1 MANNSNS
8 GFAALAV
15 PEFRLLFFGLI
26 FAQALM
32 PLQFVSQ
39 IFWIQDSA
47 GDANRILLIGAIG
60 TTRGL
65 GALTFGLIGGAFADR
80 FDRRRLLIA
89 TQSSAFVL
97 NACVAVVMLVSDGGP
112 FALALFFTLT
122 FGAASMFAVDM
133 PTRQALIPDLVGRQ
147 LAPGAISLSQAGA
160 QVAAPVSIFV
170 SGIFVDAF
178 GFGQTYAISCLGHAA
193 AVVALLLMRY
203 RPTLATGAPGAR
215 YGVRETYRDVRAGL
229 AYTRSESTLLWVIV
243 LLTTIMVMGFPA
255 VANLGPTWVTTVVG
269 VSFRNF
275 GFVAIFWGGSAFV
288 TSLLL
293 TRFSNVARKGAILAV
308 AAMVFAGGFCI
319 FSSGTLAGAIIGN
332 AALGCGMA
340 AAQITA
346 TSLVQHI
353 APNEVR
359 GRVMSILWLNMG
371 LAQLV
376 TLPVAA
382 IAQVSSLRVLF
393 PVMATALTV
402 VVILI
407 VLTRPQVRRARVEVT
422 PVRPL
427 EPAG

>member
-1 MANNSNS
+1 MANNS
-8 GFAALAV
+8 GFAALHFR
-15 PEFRLLFFGLI
+15 EFRLLFIGLV

-47 GDANRILLIGAIG
+47 GQANRLLLIGAIG

-80 FDRRRLLIA
+80 FDRRRLLMT
-89 TQSSAFVL
+89 TQASALVL
-97 NACVAVVMLVSDGGP
+97 NLCVAAVMLVSNGGP
-112 FALALFFTLT
+112 VALALFFTLT
-122 FGAASMFAVDM
+122 FGASAMWAVDM
-133 PTRQALIPDLVGRQ
+133 PTRQAIIPDLVGRD
-147 LAPGAISLSQAGA
+147 LAPGAISLTAAGA

-170 SGIFVDAF
+170 SGIFVDTF
-178 GFGQTYAISCLGHAA
+178 GFGETYAISCLGHAA
-193 AVVALLLMRY
+193 AVIALLLMRY
-203 RPTLATGAPGAR
+203 RPTIARALPGAR

-275 GFVAIFWGGSAFV
+275 GFVAIFWGGSAFL
-288 TSLLL
+288 TSLVL
-293 TRFSNVARKGAILAV
+293 TRFSYFTRKGAILAL
-308 AAMVFAGGFCI
+308 AALLFATGFCI
-319 FSSGTLAGAIIGN
+319 FSTGTLAGAIAGN

-346 TSLVQHI
+346 ASLVQHI

-376 TLPVAA
+376 TFPIAA

-393 PVMATALTV
+393 PVMATALTI

-407 VLTRPQVRRARVEVT
+407 VLTRPQVRRARVELA
-422 PVRPL
+422 PARPL
-427 EPAG
+427 ESPV

>member
-1 MANNSNS
+1 MANNS
-8 GFAALAV
+8 GFAALRFR
-15 PEFRLLFFGLI
+15 EFRLLFIGLV

-47 GDANRILLIGAIG
+47 GQANRLLLIGAIG

-80 FDRRRLLIA
+80 FDRRRLLMT
-89 TQSSAFVL
+89 TQTSALVL
-97 NACVAVVMLVSDGGP
+97 NLCVAAVMLVSDGGP
-112 FALALFFTLT
+112 VALALFFTLT
-122 FGAASMFAVDM
+122 FGASAMWAVDM
-133 PTRQALIPDLVGRQ
+133 PTRQAIIPDLVGRD
-147 LAPGAISLSQAGA
+147 LAPGAISLTAAGA

-170 SGIFVDAF
+170 SGIFVDTF
-178 GFGQTYAISCLGHAA
+178 GFGETYAISCLGHAA
-193 AVVALLLMRY
+193 AVIALLLMRY
-203 RPTLATGAPGAR
+203 RPTIARALPGAR

-229 AYTRSESTLLWVIV
+229 AYTRSQSTLLWVIV

-275 GFVAIFWGGSAFV
+275 GFVAIFWGGSAFL
-288 TSLLL
+288 TSLVL
-293 TRFSNVARKGAILAV
+293 TRFSYFTRKGAILAL
-308 AAMVFAGGFCI
+308 AALLFATGFCI
-319 FSSGTLAGAIIGN
+319 FSTGTLAGAIAGN

-346 TSLVQHI
+346 ASLVQHI

-376 TLPVAA
+376 TFPIAA

-393 PVMATALTV
+393 PVMATALTI
-402 VVILI
+402 VVIFI
-407 VLTRPQVRRARVEVT
+407 VLTRPQVRRARVELA
-422 PVRPL
+422 PARPL
-427 EPAG
+427 ESPV

>member
-1 MANNSNS
+1 MANNS
-8 GFAALAV
+8 GFAALRFR
-15 PEFRLLFFGLI
+15 EFRLLFIGLV

-47 GDANRILLIGAIG
+47 GQANRLLLIGAIG

-80 FDRRRLLIA
+80 FDRRRLLMT
-89 TQSSAFVL
+89 TQTSALVL
-97 NACVAVVMLVSDGGP
+97 NLCVAAVMLVSDGGP
-112 FALALFFTLT
+112 VALALFFTLT
-122 FGAASMFAVDM
+122 FGASAMWAVDM
-133 PTRQALIPDLVGRQ
+133 PTRQAIIPDLVGRD
-147 LAPGAISLSQAGA
+147 LAPGAISLTAAGA

-170 SGIFVDAF
+170 SGIFVDTF
-178 GFGQTYAISCLGHAA
+178 GFGETYAISCLGHAA
-193 AVVALLLMRY
+193 AVIALLLMRY
-203 RPTLATGAPGAR
+203 RPTIARALPGAR

-229 AYTRSESTLLWVIV
+229 AYTRSQSTLLWVIV

-275 GFVAIFWGGSAFV
+275 GFVAIFWGGSAFL
-288 TSLLL
+288 TSLVL
-293 TRFSNVARKGAILAV
+293 TRFSYFTRKGAILAL
-308 AAMVFAGGFCI
+308 AALLFATGFCI
-319 FSSGTLAGAIIGN
+319 FSTGTLAGAIAGN

-346 TSLVQHI
+346 ASLVQHI

-376 TLPVAA
+376 TFPIAA

-393 PVMATALTV
+393 PVMATALTI

-407 VLTRPQVRRARVEVT
+407 VLTRPQVRRARVELA
-422 PVRPL
+422 PARPL
-427 EPAG
+427 ESPV

>member
-1 MANNSNS
+1 MANNS
-8 GFAALAV
+8 GFAALRFR
-15 PEFRLLFFGLI
+15 EFRLLFIGLV

-47 GDANRILLIGAIG
+47 GQANRLLLIGAIG

-80 FDRRRLLIA
+80 FDRRRLLMT
-89 TQSSAFVL
+89 TQASALVL
-97 NACVAVVMLVSDGGP
+97 NLCVAAVMLVSDGGP
-112 FALALFFTLT
+112 VALALFFTLT
-122 FGAASMFAVDM
+122 FGASAMWAVDM
-133 PTRQALIPDLVGRQ
+133 PTRQAIIPDLVGRD
-147 LAPGAISLSQAGA
+147 LAPGAISLTAAGA

-170 SGIFVDAF
+170 SGIFVDTF
-178 GFGQTYAISCLGHAA
+178 GFGETYAISCLGHAA
-193 AVVALLLMRY
+193 AVIALLLMRY
-203 RPTLATGAPGAR
+203 RPTIARALPGAR

-229 AYTRSESTLLWVIV
+229 AYTRSQSTLLWVIV

-275 GFVAIFWGGSAFV
+275 GFVAIFWGGSAFL
-288 TSLLL
+288 TSLVL
-293 TRFSNVARKGAILAV
+293 TRFSYFTRKGAILAL
-308 AAMVFAGGFCI
+308 AALLFATGFCI
-319 FSSGTLAGAIIGN
+319 FSTGTLAGAIAGN

-346 TSLVQHI
+346 ASLVQHI

-376 TLPVAA
+376 TFPIAA

-393 PVMATALTV
+393 PVMATALTI

-407 VLTRPQVRRARVEVT
+407 VLTRPQVRRARVELA
-422 PVRPL
+422 PARPL
-427 EPAG
+427 ESPV

>member
-1 MANNSNS
+1 MANNS
-8 GFAALAV
+8 GFAALRFR
-15 PEFRLLFFGLI
+15 EFRLLFIGLV

-47 GDANRILLIGAIG
+47 GQANRLLLIGAIG

-80 FDRRRLLIA
+80 FDRRRLLMT
-89 TQSSAFVL
+89 TQTSALVL
-97 NACVAVVMLVSDGGP
+97 NLCVAAVMLVSDGGP
-112 FALALFFTLT
+112 VALALFFTLT
-122 FGAASMFAVDM
+122 FGASAMWAVDM
-133 PTRQALIPDLVGRQ
+133 PTRQAIIPDLVGRD
-147 LAPGAISLSQAGA
+147 LAPGAISLTAAGA

-170 SGIFVDAF
+170 SGIFVDTF
-178 GFGQTYAISCLGHAA
+178 GFGETYAISCLGHAA
-193 AVVALLLMRY
+193 AVIALLLMRY
-203 RPTLATGAPGAR
+203 RPTIARALPGAR

-229 AYTRSESTLLWVIV
+229 AYTRSQSTLLWVIV

-275 GFVAIFWGGSAFV
+275 GFVAIFWGGSAFL

-293 TRFSNVARKGAILAV
+293 TRFSYFTRKGAILAL
-308 AAMVFAGGFCI
+308 AALLFATGFCI
-319 FSSGTLAGAIIGN
+319 FSTGTLAGAIAGN

-346 TSLVQHI
+346 ASLVQHI

-376 TLPVAA
+376 TFPIAA

-393 PVMATALTV
+393 PVMATALTI
-402 VVILI
+402 VVIFI
-407 VLTRPQVRRARVEVT
+407 VLTRPQVRRARVELA
-422 PVRPL
+422 PARPL
-427 EPAG
+427 ESPV